1 MYQRLT
7 QDPQPNPL
15 LPGYSFNAYLVAG
28 LTPITA
34 DGPLDFFID
43 RPEGMK
49 GYILNLTIKG
59 EGRIFSGKEG
69 EETLYSKPG
78 ELLLFPPKASHFY
91 GRSSESD
98 CWYHRWV
105 YFRPRAYWADWLEW
119 HSQVNG
125 VGHMVLPENTLL
137 EFDRLF
143 ANIEQTH
150 KSGRRFAE
158 ELAMNLLERLLLRAM
173 EEDPQA
179 PQRIMDAR
187 IIEACQFITG
197 NLADELRI
205 EDVAK
210 HVCLSPSRLAHFF
223 REQVGVNILR
233 WREDQRVI
241 RAKLLL
247 QTTQEP
253 IATIG
258 RVVGYD
264 DQLYFSRVFR
274 KRVGVSPSDYRRR
287 NHEVNDSSSMSAG
300 ERRQSE
306 RQSTLLRV

>member
-1 MYQRLT
+1 
-7 QDPQPNPL
+7 PQPNPL
-15 LPGYSFNAYLVAG
+15 LPGYTFNAYLVAG
-28 LTPITA
+28 LTPILA

-43 RPEGMK
+43 RPGGMK

-59 EGRIFSGKEG
+59 QGKIFDG
-69 EETLYSKPG
+69 ENTIYSNPG
-78 ELLLFPPKASHFY
+78 DLLLFSPKSPHHY
-91 GRSSESD
+91 GRSPNSD

-119 HSQVNG
+119 HSKTHE
-125 VGHMVLPENTLL
+125 VGRLSLPNNNLML

-143 ANIEQTH
+143 ANIEQTQ
-150 KSGRRFAE
+150 KSGRRFGE
-158 ELAMNLLERLLLRAM
+158 ELGMNLLERLLLRAM
-173 EEDPQA
+173 EEDPLS
-179 PQRIMDAR
+179 PQRIMDPR

-197 NLADELRI
+197 NLAGELRI
-205 EDVAK
+205 DEVAR
-210 HVCLSPSRLAHFF
+210 HVCLSPSRLAHLF
-223 REQVGVNILR
+223 REQVGINILR

-274 KRVGVSPSDYRRR
+274 KRVGVSPSDFRRR
-287 NHEVNDSSSMSAG
+287 SIETNYPQRTFRPADWQDNQGALV
-300 ERRQSE
+300 
-306 RQSTLLRV
+306 RV

>member
-1 MYQRLT
+1 MYQRMV
-7 QDPQPNPL
+7 QEPQPNPL
-15 LPGYSFNAYLVAG
+15 LPGYTFNAYLVAG
-28 LTPITA
+28 LTPILA

-43 RPEGMK
+43 RPGGMK

-59 EGRIFSGKEG
+59 QGKIFDG
-69 EETLYSKPG
+69 ENTIYSNPG
-78 ELLLFPPKASHFY
+78 DLLLFPPKSPHHY
-91 GRSSESD
+91 GRSPNSD

-119 HSQVNG
+119 HSKTHE
-125 VGHMVLPENTLL
+125 VGRLSLPNNNLLL

-143 ANIEQTH
+143 ANIEQTQ
-150 KSGRRFAE
+150 KSGRRFGE
-158 ELAMNLLERLLLRAM
+158 ELGMNLLERLLLRAM
-173 EEDPQA
+173 EEDPLS
-179 PQRIMDAR
+179 PQRIMDPR

-197 NLADELRI
+197 NLAGELRI
-205 EDVAK
+205 DEVAR
-210 HVCLSPSRLAHFF
+210 HVCLSPSRLAHLF
-223 REQVGVNILR
+223 REQVGINILR

-274 KRVGVSPSDYRRR
+274 KRVGVSPSDFRRR
-287 NHEVNDSSSMSAG
+287 SIETNYPQRTFRPADWQDNQGALV
-300 ERRQSE
+300 
-306 RQSTLLRV
+306 RV

>member
-1 MYQRLT
+1 MYHRMVQE
-7 QDPQPNPL
+7 PQSNPL
-15 LPGYSFNAYLVAG
+15 LPGYTFNAYLVAG
-28 LTPITA
+28 LTPILA

-43 RPEGMK
+43 RPGGMK

-59 EGRIFSGKEG
+59 QGKIFDG
-69 EETLYSKPG
+69 ENTFYSNPG
-78 ELLLFPPKASHFY
+78 DLLLFPPKAAHYY
-91 GRSSESD
+91 GRSPNSD

-119 HSQVNG
+119 HSKTHE
-125 VGHMVLPENTLL
+125 VGRLSLPNNSLLL

-143 ANIEQTH
+143 ANIEQTQ
-150 KSGRRFAE
+150 KSGRRFGE
-158 ELAMNLLERLLLRAM
+158 ELGMNLLERLLLRSM
-173 EEDPQA
+173 EEDPLS
-179 PQRIMDAR
+179 PQRIMDPR
-187 IIEACQFITG
+187 VIEACQFITG
-197 NLADELRI
+197 NLAGELRI
-205 EDVAK
+205 DEVAR
-210 HVCLSPSRLAHFF
+210 HVCLSPSRLAHLF
-223 REQVGVNILR
+223 REQVGINILR

-274 KRVGVSPSDYRRR
+274 KRVGVSPSDFRRR
-287 NHEVNDSSSMSAG
+287 SIETNYPQRSLRHPEWRENG
-300 ERRQSE
+300 EGMV
-306 RQSTLLRV
+306 RV

>member
-1 MYQRLT
+1 MYHRMVQE
-7 QDPQPNPL
+7 PQPNPL
-15 LPGYSFNAYLVAG
+15 LPGYTFNAYLVAG
-28 LTPITA
+28 LTPILA

-43 RPEGMK
+43 RPGGMK

-59 EGRIFSGKEG
+59 QGKIFDG
-69 EETLYSKPG
+69 ENTFYSNPG
-78 ELLLFPPKASHFY
+78 DLLLFPPKASHYY
-91 GRSSESD
+91 GRSPNSD

-119 HSQVNG
+119 HSKTHE
-125 VGHMVLPENTLL
+125 VGRLSLPNNNLLL

-143 ANIEQTH
+143 ANIEQTQ
-150 KSGRRFAE
+150 KSGRRFGE
-158 ELAMNLLERLLLRAM
+158 ELGMNLLERLLLRAM
-173 EEDPQA
+173 EEDPLS
-179 PQRIMDAR
+179 PQRIMDPR
-187 IIEACQFITG
+187 VIEACQFITG
-197 NLADELRI
+197 NLAGELRI
-205 EDVAK
+205 DEVAR
-210 HVCLSPSRLAHFF
+210 HVCLSPSRLAHLF
-223 REQVGVNILR
+223 REQVGINILR

-274 KRVGVSPSDYRRR
+274 KRVGVSPSDFRRR
-287 NHEVNDSSSMSAG
+287 SIETNYPQRNL
-300 ERRQSE
+300 RQSE
-306 RQSTLLRV
+306 WRDNAEAIVRL

>member
-1 MYQRLT
+1 MYQRMV
-7 QDPQPNPL
+7 QEPQPNPL
-15 LPGYSFNAYLVAG
+15 LPGYTFNAYLVAG
-28 LTPITA
+28 LTPILA

-43 RPEGMK
+43 RPGGMK

-59 EGRIFSGKEG
+59 QGKIFDG
-69 EETLYSKPG
+69 ENTIYSNPG
-78 ELLLFPPKASHFY
+78 DLLLFSPKSPHHY
-91 GRSSESD
+91 GRSPNSD

-119 HSQVNG
+119 HSKTHE
-125 VGHMVLPENTLL
+125 VGRLSLPNNNLML

-143 ANIEQTH
+143 ANIEQTQ
-150 KSGRRFAE
+150 KSGRRFGE
-158 ELAMNLLERLLLRAM
+158 ELGMNLLEWLLLRAM
-173 EEDPQA
+173 EEDPLS
-179 PQRIMDAR
+179 PQRIMDPR

-197 NLADELRI
+197 NLAGELRI
-205 EDVAK
+205 DEVAR
-210 HVCLSPSRLAHFF
+210 HVCLSPSRLAHLF
-223 REQVGVNILR
+223 REQVGINILR

-274 KRVGVSPSDYRRR
+274 KRVGVSPSDFRRR
-287 NHEVNDSSSMSAG
+287 SIETNYPQRTFRPADWQDNQGALV
-300 ERRQSE
+300 
-306 RQSTLLRV
+306 RV